1 MTRAFAATAVAS
13 LAVAVAPV
21 IGSQPAHADT
31 APLSYIGGSATLT
44 VNNVTKAQNC
54 DLYGVKGTN
63 IPVAVD
69 VSFGE
74 NYSDEFTNPTVSW
87 EVTVFDSDGD
97 DVTNYIEGRGFAEGS
112 AEGDLC
118 SLLPV
123 GSYRAVAF
131 VFTSDAEGTWTDS
144 AEVTDAFTIRAAHS
158 YTLSASRSGT
168 TIKSQVKDY
177 GKPVVGKSVA
187 IQRKSGSTWKT
198 VAHRT
203 TSSTGWVSAVGTR
216 GATYRFTYGGK
227 YSPALYV
234 PKITTS
240 VVKVSVSKYGSK
252 SYRVVGKLTAGG
264 KALKGKR
271 IYLQKK
277 ASGWGNVTSCVTNR
291 YGKCSVTTA
300 PAASRYYRW
309 KFGGDSIRKAD
320 VSASFYLKKRGSSGS
335 TGSGLDYTYKNGAT
349 VYNATSANDLDCGQ
363 IPAYKKPVRVNNS
376 ADPWRLD
383 RDNDGYGCE

>member
-21 IGSQPAHADT
+21 IGTQAAHADT
-31 APLSYIGGSATLT
+31 APLPYIGGAATLT
-44 VNNVTKAQNC
+44 VNDVTKAQNC

-63 IPVAVD
+63 IPVSVD

-97 DVTNYIEGRGFAEGS
+97 DVTNYIEGGGFAEGS
-112 AEGDLC
+112 ADGDLC
-118 SLLPV
+118 SLLPA

-187 IQRKSGSTWKT
+187 IQRKSGTTWKT

-203 TSSTGWVSAVGTR
+203 TSSTGWVSAAGAR

-227 YSPALYV
+227 YSSAVYV
-234 PKITTS
+234 PKIATS

-264 KALKGKR
+264 NAVKGKR

-277 ASGWGNVTSCVTNR
+277 YGSWSNVTSCVTNR
-291 YGKCSVTTA
+291 YGKCSVITT

-309 KFGGDSIRKAD
+309 KFRGDTIRKAD
-320 VSASFYLKKRGSSGS
+320 VSASFYLKKRGSTSS
-335 TGSGLDYTYKNGAT
+335 TASGLDYTYKTGAT

-363 IPAYKKPVRVNNS
+363 IPGYKKPVRVHGS
-376 ADPWRLD
+376 DPWRLD
-383 RDNDGYGCE
+383 ADNDGYGCE